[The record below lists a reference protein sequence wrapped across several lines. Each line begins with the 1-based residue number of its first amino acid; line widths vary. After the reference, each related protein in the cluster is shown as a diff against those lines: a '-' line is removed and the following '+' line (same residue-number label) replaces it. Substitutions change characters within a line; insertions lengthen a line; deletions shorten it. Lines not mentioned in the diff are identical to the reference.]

1 MSDDFFEIDSATTNL
16 LDNEPELLL
25 GCTQSEFF
33 GGLIVSYAAWVVI
46 VMLITTAF
54 ANTAVIK
61 YFLPLILALV
71 PMMPTFYLLSKKIA
85 KKKRGKPN
93 GYYDLEIK
101 LLMDQF
107 RSSYG
112 LKTKFVHYT
121 GTWNKSRSR
130 SGI

>member
-1 MSDDFFEIDSATTNL
+1 MSDDFFEIDTATTNL
-16 LDNEPELLL
+16 LDDEPELLL

-33 GGLIVSYAAWVVI
+33 GGLVVSYIAWAI
-46 VMLITTAF
+46 IMMLIFTAF
-54 ANTAVIK
+54 GASGVIK
-61 YFLPLILALV
+61 YLLPLVVALI
-71 PMMPTFYLLSKKIA
+71 PMMPTFYFLSKTIA
-85 KKKRGKPN
+85 KTKRGKPN

-112 LKTKFVHYT
+112 LNTKFVHHT